1 MLEGVNPDRH
11 LYTENGLLGDMNSS
25 PCCGLWFWRGSVS
38 PSAEASE
45 ELGVETPWT
54 SLPKLHLAPQS
65 AGLACLPHSTGGFIL
80 PPQSRSCSGLLGT
93 MMIIPM
99 FVCVSL
105 LDQPRGLSTLPV
117 PL

>member
-1 MLEGVNPDRH
+1 MLEGVDPDRH

-45 ELGVETPWT
+45 GLGVETPWT
-54 SLPKLHLAPQS
+54 LLLNLHPAPQS
-65 AGLACLPHSTGGFIL
+65 AGLVLSPPQYRWLH
-80 PPQSRSCSGLLGT
+80 PPQSLFCSGLLGT
-93 MMIIPM
+93 TMIIPM